1 MALSVISELET
12 EMSLCREG
20 GREGGREEGGGG
32 GWEGREGSRERG
44 ESK

>member
-20 GREGGREEGGGG
+20 GREGGRRVGGGG
-32 GWEGREGSRERG
+32 GGGGRRVGREGG
-44 ESK
+44 K